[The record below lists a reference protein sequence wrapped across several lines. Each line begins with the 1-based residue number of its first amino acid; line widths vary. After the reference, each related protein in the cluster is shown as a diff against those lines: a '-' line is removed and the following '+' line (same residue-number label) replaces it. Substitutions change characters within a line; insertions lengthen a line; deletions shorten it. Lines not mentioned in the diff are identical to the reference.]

1 MVNHHHSR
9 RGSRASPSRRS
20 GRAPRA
26 LPWRSSPARSRASP
40 LVDATLRVSPPGG
53 VSQLRGRPETR
64 GGCRSARTGTSLSS
78 TSHPISKRPR
88 LFSPP
93 LRVQLVELEQAT
105 TRLHYSGM
113 LQVEWQA
120 HRQCIR
126 VSAYVLRILEACREL
141 NYFRETVFHGVFCV
155 PRGFRCMVG
164 QRPLVRAR
172 AIGALAKQRQRGAA
186 PRQGA
191 GALL

>member
-1 MVNHHHSR
+1 MRYSFLSSR
-9 RGSRASPSRRS
+9 PYHWNCPGRLNCWSSFVGCRHQTRQGSRASPSRRS
-20 GRAPRA
+20 GRAPPA

-40 LVDATLRVSPPGG
+40 LVDATLRVGPPGG

-93 LRVQLVELEQAT
+93 LRVQLVELELVT

-141 NYFRETVFHGVFCV
+141 NYLGKPSSTAYSACQE
-155 PRGFRCMVG
+155 
-164 QRPLVRAR
+164 AS
-172 AIGALAKQRQRGAA
+172 GAW
-186 PRQGA
+186 
-191 GALL
+191 

>member
-1 MVNHHHSR
+1 MRYSCLASRPYHWNCPGRLMMRSSSVVNRHHSR

-53 VSQLRGRPETR
+53 VLQLRGRPETR

-141 NYFRETVFHGVFCV
+141 NYLGKPSSTAYSACQE
-155 PRGFRCMVG
+155 
-164 QRPLVRAR
+164 AS
-172 AIGALAKQRQRGAA
+172 GAW
-186 PRQGA
+186 
-191 GALL
+191 

>member
-1 MVNHHHSR
+1 MRRCSCLASPRCRSSCPGRLNCLSSFGGFHHRSR
-9 RGSRASPSRRS
+9 QGSRASPSRRR

-40 LVDATLRVSPPGG
+40 LVDATLRVGPPGG
-53 VSQLRGRPETR
+53 VLQLRGRPETP

-141 NYFRETVFHGVFCV
+141 NYLGKPSSTAYSACQE
-155 PRGFRCMVG
+155 
-164 QRPLVRAR
+164 AS
-172 AIGALAKQRQRGAA
+172 GAW
-186 PRQGA
+186 
-191 GALL
+191 

>member
-1 MVNHHHSR
+1 MWPPCRSSCPGRLMMRSSSAGCRHQIR
-9 RGSRASPSRRS
+9 QGSRASPSRRS

-26 LPWRSSPARSRASP
+26 LPWRSSSARSRASP

-53 VSQLRGRPETR
+53 VLQLRGRPETR

-93 LRVQLVELEQAT
+93 LRVQLVELELVT

-141 NYFRETVFHGVFCV
+141 KYLGKPSSTAYSACQE
-155 PRGFRCMVG
+155 
-164 QRPLVRAR
+164 AS
-172 AIGALAKQRQRGAA
+172 GAW
-186 PRQGA
+186 
-191 GALL
+191 

>member
-1 MVNHHHSR
+1 MRSSFAGCR
-9 RGSRASPSRRS
+9 RRTRLGSRASPSRLS
-20 GRAPRA
+20 FLAAPV

-40 LVDATLRVSPPGG
+40 LVDATLRVGPPGG
-53 VSQLRGRPETR
+53 VSQLRGRLETR

-93 LRVQLVELEQAT
+93 LRVQLVELERAT

-126 VSAYVLRILEACREL
+126 VSAYVLRLLVACLEF
-141 NYFRETVFHGVFCV
+141 NY
-155 PRGFRCMVG
+155 
-164 QRPLVRAR
+164 
-172 AIGALAKQRQRGAA
+172 LAKSHATASSSSQEASGAWKTTDPSCISLA
-186 PRQGA
+186 AVRH
-191 GALL
+191 